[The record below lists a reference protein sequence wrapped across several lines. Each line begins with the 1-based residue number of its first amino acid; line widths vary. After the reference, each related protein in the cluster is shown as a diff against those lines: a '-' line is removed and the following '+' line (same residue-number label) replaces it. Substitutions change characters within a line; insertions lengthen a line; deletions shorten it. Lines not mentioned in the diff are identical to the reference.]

1 MKKNILYLIIG
12 AALIVLVF
20 IADAVT
26 AKVMD
31 FSDPSNFE
39 IGHYIL
45 FAVATIMLVS
55 GIVFI
60 VKGIKLSRNK
70 KIKECRK

>member
-1 MKKNILYLIIG
+1 MKKNTLYLIIG
-12 AALIVLVF
+12 ILLIAFVF

-26 AKVMD
+26 AKLMD

-45 FAVATIMLVS
+45 FAVATIVLVA
-55 GIVFI
+55 GIVFV
-60 VKGIKLSRNK
+60 VKGIKTGKKK
-70 KIKECRK
+70 KIREYRK

>member
-12 AALIVLVF
+12 AALIALVF

-26 AKVMD
+26 AKTMD

-60 VKGIKLSRNK
+60 VKGIKLSINK